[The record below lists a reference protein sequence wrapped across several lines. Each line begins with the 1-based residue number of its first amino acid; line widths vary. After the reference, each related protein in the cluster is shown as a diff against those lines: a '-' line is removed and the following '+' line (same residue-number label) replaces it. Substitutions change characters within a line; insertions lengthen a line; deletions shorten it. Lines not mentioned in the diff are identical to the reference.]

1 MALITCPECGKQIS
15 DQAEA
20 CPNCGYPLKAKKEQQ
35 QKESVKILAEQ
46 EEKTSDPV
54 ENGEKTN
61 RKRKSK
67 WIALISVA
75 VLAVVGLFIWMSFP
89 SIFLSDEAKDE
100 RIAQAYA
107 NDGYDAALDLVCE
120 YYGDSEETTLWILAL
135 GKKENE
141 KLVDQIEI
149 VSQDL
154 TLKNTGKYYDYTV
167 TVKNN
172 SNQTVNYIKVNIYL
186 QDKDKNIIQSEWT
199 NWSGNL
205 PAGASTNLAK
215 MIEYREGIEYYTVSV
230 DEVS

>member
-20 CPNCGYPLKAKKEQQ
+20 CPNCGYPLKAKKDQQ
-35 QKESVKILAEQ
+35 QKEDVKISEEQ
-46 EEKTSDPV
+46 EEKTSDFV
-54 ENGEKTN
+54 ENGVKAN

-67 WIALISVA
+67 RIAFISVA
-75 VLAVVGLFIWMSFP
+75 VLAVVGLFVWISFP
-89 SIFLSDEAKDE
+89 SAFLSDEAKDE

-107 NDGYDAALDLVCE
+107 NDGYDAALDLVLE

-135 GKKENE
+135 EKKENE

-154 TLKNTGKYYDYTV
+154 TLKNTGNYYDYTV

-172 SNQTVNYIKVNIYL
+172 SDQTVNYIKVNIYL

>member
-1 MALITCPECGKQIS
+1 MALITCPECEKQIS

-20 CPNCGYPLKAKKEQQ
+20 CPNCGYPLKAKKDQQ
-35 QKESVKILAEQ
+35 QKEGVKILDEQ
-46 EEKTSDPV
+46 EEKTSDFV

-61 RKRKSK
+61 RKSK
-67 WIALISVA
+67 RIAFISVS
-75 VLAVVGLFIWMSFP
+75 VLAVVCLFVLISFP
-89 SIFLSDEAKDE
+89 SVFLSDEAKDE

-107 NDGYDAALDLVCE
+107 NDGYDAALDLVLE

-135 GKKENE
+135 DKKENE

-154 TLKNTGKYYDYTV
+154 TLKNTGNYYDYTV

-215 MIEYREGIEYYTVSV
+215 MIEYRDGIEYYTVSV